1 MDSHIQPELVKALK
15 DMGYAEFTEIQL
27 KAIPLIKAGHD
38 VIGQSKTGSG
48 KTAAFSLPIL
58 EKIEHRA
65 GIQAL
70 VLVPTREL
78 CEQVAGEII
87 KFSKYKRTSVM
98 TVYGGVAIN
107 PQITGLRHSDVVVAT
122 PGRMLDHI
130 NRGTINL
137 TKVKTLVL
145 DEADKMFE
153 MGFVDDVKE
162 IISRLPKNRQ
172 TLLFSAT
179 MSTQVMDIVRHHMKE
194 PQKLKVQS
202 YVEEAMLEQ
211 FYYQVNS
218 RDKFSLLVHLLKQG
232 TGITIIFCA
241 TRRRVDIV
249 SKNLYGNGIPSISL
263 HGGLTQSRRTN
274 SMELFK
280 QGKASVLVASDV
292 AARGI
297 YVKDINHVINYD
309 LPKTSKEYIHRIG
322 RTARAGSQ
330 GKVIS
335 LLSNEDH
342 DNFRAILGDRSIAIK
357 EIKLPE
363 FEKVGFNA
371 SVPSDEG
378 PRGFGQRSG
387 GNRTGG
393 YRGRGGS
400 NRTSF
405 GPRSH
410 SSGPRETFGEQ
421 RQSPSS
427 GPREGSS
434 SGYRGSPS
442 RSHSRPSYGAR
453 PSQGHRHSR

>member
-1 MDSHIQPELVKALK
+1 MFQ
-15 DMGYAEFTEIQL
+15 Q
-27 KAIPLIKAGHD
+27 
-38 VIGQSKTGSG
+38 
-48 KTAAFSLPIL
+48 
-58 EKIEHRA
+58 
-65 GIQAL
+65 
-70 VLVPTREL
+70 REL

-297 YVKDINHVINYD
+297 DVKDINHVINYD

-330 GKVIS
+330 ERLFHCFRMRIMIIS
-335 LLSNEDH
+335 
-342 DNFRAILGDRSIAIK
+342 
-357 EIKLPE
+357 
-363 FEKVGFNA
+363 
-371 SVPSDEG
+371 
-378 PRGFGQRSG
+378 
-387 GNRTGG
+387 
-393 YRGRGGS
+393 GR
-400 NRTSF
+400 F
-405 GPRSH
+405 
-410 SSGPRETFGEQ
+410 
-421 RQSPSS
+421 
-427 GPREGSS
+427 
-434 SGYRGSPS
+434 
-442 RSHSRPSYGAR
+442 
-453 PSQGHRHSR
+453 

>member
-1 MDSHIQPELVKALK
+1 
-15 DMGYAEFTEIQL
+15 
-27 KAIPLIKAGHD
+27 
-38 VIGQSKTGSG
+38 
-48 KTAAFSLPIL
+48 
-58 EKIEHRA
+58 
-65 GIQAL
+65 
-70 VLVPTREL
+70 
-78 CEQVAGEII
+78 
-87 KFSKYKRTSVM
+87 
-98 TVYGGVAIN
+98 
-107 PQITGLRHSDVVVAT
+107 
-122 PGRMLDHI
+122 MLDHI

-145 DEADKMFE
+145 DEADKMSE

-297 YVKDINHVINYD
+297 DVKDINHVINYD
-309 LPKTSKEYIHRIG
+309 LPKTSKNIFTGLEG
-322 RTARAGSQ
+322 LQGQEARKGY
-330 GKVIS
+330 
-335 LLSNEDH
+335 
-342 DNFRAILGDRSIAIK
+342 FIA
-357 EIKLPE
+357 
-363 FEKVGFNA
+363 FE
-371 SVPSDEG
+371 
-378 PRGFGQRSG
+378 
-387 GNRTGG
+387 
-393 YRGRGGS
+393 
-400 NRTSF
+400 
-405 GPRSH
+405 
-410 SSGPRETFGEQ
+410 
-421 RQSPSS
+421 
-427 GPREGSS
+427 
-434 SGYRGSPS
+434 
-442 RSHSRPSYGAR
+442 
-453 PSQGHRHSR
+453 